1 MFRHNWL
8 EEGLYMNKPHGRSA
22 GPPPIGRHPGP
33 RFDGPAEKAKNQKAT
48 MKRIWMYLKKQRM
61 GLISSIFFV
70 VVSTL
75 LSLVG
80 PLMIGMIID
89 DYILKFDLNGAVQMV
104 LVLAGIYIISAVFT
118 WLQTLMMIRV
128 SQKTIRELR
137 QDLFEKFQS
146 LPISIFDKR
155 QQGDLMSRMT
165 NDIENLNAAV
175 SQSVIQIVSTVL
187 SVVGTG
193 IAMFYLNWILAIV
206 TLLVIPIIIGS
217 TKQIIKRSSKNFSQ
231 RQRDLGGLNGFIEET
246 ISNSHITTL
255 FGKEEQTVA
264 QFKEANEKLRTSALK
279 ADITSGFLGPINNF
293 INNLGIG
300 LVIGVGALLA
310 IGSLGVSVG
319 VIASF
324 VTYTRQFFRPIN
336 QLSNLFNTL
345 QSAIAGAERVFEILD
360 EQNEVADVPNA
371 ISKDRYDGD
380 VEFRNVEFFYQP
392 QKSVLHSISF
402 RAKAGETIALV
413 GPTGSGKTSIIQLLN
428 RFYDAKRGE
437 ILIDGNDIKD
447 YQMENL
453 RDHIGVVLQDTYLF
467 SGTVRENI
475 RYGKLRATDEE
486 VERAA
491 EIAYAHNFIK
501 YLPQGYDTMLVSGG
515 MNLSQ
520 GQRQLIAIA
529 RAILEDPDILILDEA
544 TSSVDTMTEIQIQK
558 GLNNLMQGRTSFVI
572 AHRLKTIENADQ
584 ILVIK
589 EGTILE
595 KGNHDS
601 LMMKNGLYAS
611 LQHQLQ
617 VQ

>member
-1 MFRHNWL
+1 
-8 EEGLYMNKPHGRSA
+8 MNKPQGRPA

-33 RFDGPAEKAKNQKAT
+33 RFNGPAEKAKNQKAT
-48 MKRIWMYLKKQRM
+48 LKRIWSYLKNQRI
-61 GLISSIFFV
+61 GIISSILFV
-70 VVSTL
+70 VISTI
-75 LSLVG
+75 LSLLG
-80 PLMIGMIID
+80 PLLIGIIID
-89 DYILKFDLNGAVQMV
+89 DYILKFNIDGTIRMIL
-104 LVLAGIYIISAVFT
+104 LLAGIYIISAVFT
-118 WLQTLMMIRV
+118 WLQTFMMIRV

-137 QDLFEKFQS
+137 QHLFEKFQS
-146 LPISIFDKR
+146 LPIAVYDKR

-165 NDIENLNAAV
+165 NDIENLNAAL
-175 SQSVIQIVSTVL
+175 SQSIIQIVSTVL

-193 IAMFYLNWILAIV
+193 IAMFYLNWVLAVV
-206 TLLVIPIIIGS
+206 TLLVIPIIIWS

-231 RQRDLGGLNGFIEET
+231 RQRDLGNLNGFIEET

-255 FGKEEQTVA
+255 FGKEDQTVS
-264 QFKEANEKLRTSALK
+264 QFKVANEQLRASALK

-300 LVIGVGALLA
+300 LVIGAGALLV
-310 IGSLGVSVG
+310 IGNFGVSVG
-319 VIASF
+319 IIASF

-336 QLSNLFNTL
+336 QLSNLFNTF

-360 EQNEVADVPNA
+360 EQDEAADVPDA
-371 ISKDRYDGD
+371 IAKNRYEGH
-380 VEFRNVEFFYQP
+380 VEFRSVDFFYQP
-392 QKSVLHSISF
+392 NKPVLRNVTF
-402 RAKAGETIALV
+402 RAKAGDTIAFV

-428 RFYDAKRGE
+428 RFYDATSGE
-437 ILIDGNDIKD
+437 ILIDGHNIKH
-447 YQMENL
+447 YSMENL
-453 RDHIGVVLQDTYLF
+453 RNHIGVVLQDTYLF

-475 RYGKLRATDEE
+475 RYGKLAATDEE

-491 EIAYAHNFIK
+491 KTAYAHNFIK
-501 YLPQGYDTMLVSGG
+501 YLPQGYETLLVPGG

-544 TSSVDTMTEIQIQK
+544 TSSVDTMTEVHIQK
-558 GLNNLMQGRTSFVI
+558 GLTNLMQGRTSFVI

-589 EGTILE
+589 DGSILE
-595 KGNHDS
+595 QGNHDG
-601 LMMKNGLYAS
+601 LIKQNGLYAS